1 MAKTSSGADMPGEA
15 AYDYIVVGSGAG
27 GGPVAANLARAG
39 FRVLL
44 LEAGDEAESPNYSVP
59 GFHPFATEDAL
70 YKWDYYVRHYADDER
85 SRADPKFCPPEDGV
99 LYPRASTLGGCTA
112 HHALITLYPH
122 DSDWDQIVEL
132 TGDKSWS
139 AQNMRRYF
147 QRLERNG
154 HRPFARLLYR
164 LTGWNIGWHGYDG
177 WLPITM
183 SSPTL
188 LLSSPRL
195 LRLILQAVLAAEGVL
210 RPWLAGWLSRL
221 LHIAFT
227 FRDVNSWRPGGQ
239 SSGGTRL
246 VPVSIVEGRRRGV
259 REFINAVRRD
269 HPDRLHVVLN
279 ALVTKILLQEGDGGG
294 AFKALGVRYL
304 RGERL
309 YGAAAHPPE
318 PPEPGAPIEVRCR
331 REVIVSAGAFNT
343 PQLLMLSGIG
353 PRDELARH
361 GIPVRID
368 RLGVGKNLQDRYEV
382 GVVSRMK
389 KPFALLE
396 GARYRAPAPG
406 EAPGPLYERWLDG
419 KGPYAT
425 NGAVVSVT
433 RRSDSSRLD
442 PDLFCF
448 GVVGG
453 FRGYY
458 PGYSQDA
465 VDLPCFTWAILKG
478 HTENRAGEVTLASSD
493 PREPPR
499 INFRYFDEG
508 DGDYRRDLEA
518 VVEGVRFC
526 RALNEHCSDVIAEE
540 ILPGASVKS
549 EEEIAQFVKDR
560 AWGHHASCTCPIG
573 RPEDPRAVVDS
584 QFRVI
589 GTQNLRIVDASVFPR
604 IPGLFIVTP
613 IYMIAEKAA
622 EEIIAAA
629 RATPAG
635 GM

>member
-1 MAKTSSGADMPGEA
+1 
-15 AYDYIVVGSGAG
+15 
-27 GGPVAANLARAG
+27 
-39 FRVLL
+39 
-44 LEAGDEAESPNYSVP
+44 
-59 GFHPFATEDAL
+59 
-70 YKWDYYVRHYADDER
+70 
-85 SRADPKFCPPEDGV
+85 
-99 LYPRASTLGGCTA
+99 
-112 HHALITLYPH
+112 
-122 DSDWDQIVEL
+122 
-132 TGDKSWS
+132 
-139 AQNMRRYF
+139 
-147 QRLERNG
+147 
-154 HRPFARLLYR
+154 
-164 LTGWNIGWHGYDG
+164 
-177 WLPITM
+177 
-183 SSPTL
+183 
-188 LLSSPRL
+188 
-195 LRLILQAVLAAEGVL
+195 
-210 RPWLAGWLSRL
+210 
-221 LHIAFT
+221 
-227 FRDVNSWRPGGQ
+227 
-239 SSGGTRL
+239 
-246 VPVSIVEGRRRGV
+246 
-259 REFINAVRRD
+259 
-269 HPDRLHVVLN
+269 
-279 ALVTKILLQEGDGGG
+279 
-294 AFKALGVRYL
+294 
-304 RGERL
+304 
-309 YGAAAHPPE
+309 
-318 PPEPGAPIEVRCR
+318 
-331 REVIVSAGAFNT
+331 VIVSAGAFNT